1 MTCTRM
7 EQLIPLYVEGD
18 LEADAANAVRAHM
31 SGCEPCRVLVA
42 GYEASQDWLHA
53 YTPPDFNEALLDSV
67 RLGVMRELQEQGTR
81 PTFFARFALLLTP
94 RRMVAATAAALIIIA
109 AFVLY
114 SVSNISNTGLNRA
127 ERAFVQPREE
137 KIVPPFVIPP
147 HDVKTPNREF
157 KRVYHQRLKKP
168 ASGYLATGNAHR
180 SPHHIERAPQNDK
193 DLAQAKRPP
202 VPDESV
208 KFPEMLRIELQT
220 ADPNIR
226 IIWLAPK
233 EADSQELK
241 PMIETR

>member
-1 MTCTRM
+1 M

-18 LEADAANAVRAHM
+18 LEADAANAVRAHVN
-31 SGCEPCRVLVA
+31 GCEPCRALVA
-42 GYEASQDWLHA
+42 QYEASQDWLHT

-67 RLGVMRELQEQGTR
+67 RLGVMRALQEQGTR
-81 PTFFARFALLLTP
+81 PTFFERFALLLTP
-94 RRMVAATAAALIIIA
+94 RRIVAATAAAMIIIA

-114 SVSNISNTGLNRA
+114 SVSNKSNIGLNRA

-137 KIVPPFVIPP
+137 KPAPPFVMPP
-147 HDVKTPNREF
+147 HDVIAPDGGVKPVKHAR
-157 KRVYHQRLKKP
+157 RKKP
-168 ASGYLATGNAHR
+168 ASVYLATGNAHR
-180 SPHHIERAPQNDK
+180 SPRRIERVPQNDNA
-193 DLAQAKRPP
+193 LAHDNRPP

-208 KFPEMLRIELQT
+208 KPPEMLRIELQT

-233 EADSQELK
+233 ETDSQELK